1 MEEAEA
7 LNGATPWQTFRL
19 ILLPLSVPILAV
31 VFILAFISY
40 IIEVLVASLLLR
52 DVDFYEK

>member
-1 MEEAEA
+1 MD
-7 LNGATPWQTFRL
+7 GATPWQTFRL
-19 ILLPLSVPILAV
+19 ILLLLSVPILAV